1 MQNKKEQLSFRQSA
15 LFFVRILLIA
25 SGSILLAWMVS
36 FLGSYIFRLN
46 TLIVSYDLV
55 WTAIPLLIYIVGFFA
70 LRQPEL
76 FRVRLKEKSKPQAR
90 ELIDQQSVTS
100 LKEALSKLMNED
112 KVYLD
117 NELTLVNLS
126 KKLNT
131 STNKLS
137 WLLNT
142 VYKSTFYDFINEYR
156 VKAFIS
162 KLEQDEHKIKTLLSL
177 SMEVGF
183 NSKSTFNK
191 AFKSVH
197 KETPSSYIKRLAG

>member
-1 MQNKKEQLSFRQSA
+1 MSIGFFRKIMQNKKEQLSFRQSA

-191 AFKSVH
+191 AF
-197 KETPSSYIKRLAG
+197 